1 MTVVRSCSRVYEC
14 FVVSPVF
21 FPTSGWLSSLF
32 RSGIYVRKLVLYEEG
47 KERSGHWILNNS
59 ERMFISFKK
68 REESEQTKNCFVNR
82 YYALRFHENVSL
94 RY

>member
-1 MTVVRSCSRVYEC
+1 MTVVRACSRVYEC
-14 FVVSPVF
+14 FVASTVF

-32 RSGIYVRKLVLYEEG
+32 GSGIYVPKLMFHEEG
-47 KERSGHWILNNS
+47 KERSSQWNLNTS

-68 REESEQTKNCFVNR
+68 KEESEQTKNCFVKR

>member
-1 MTVVRSCSRVYEC
+1 MTVVRACSRVYEC
-14 FVVSPVF
+14 FVVSPVL

-32 RSGIYVRKLVLYEEG
+32 RSGIYVRKLMLYEEG
-47 KERSGHWILNNS
+47 KERSGHWNLNNS

-68 REESEQTKNCFVNR
+68 REESEQTKNCFVKR